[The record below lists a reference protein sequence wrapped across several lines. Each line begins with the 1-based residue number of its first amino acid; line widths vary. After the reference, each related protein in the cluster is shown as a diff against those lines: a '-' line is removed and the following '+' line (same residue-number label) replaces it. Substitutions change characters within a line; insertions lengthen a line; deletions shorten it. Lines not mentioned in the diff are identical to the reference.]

1 MLVSLKLFLGL
12 KKLKNVI
19 DNKVVKNTKFN
30 TPKTKVKKIS
40 EANPLIHINQ
50 YKTDK

>member
-19 DNKVVKNTKFN
+19 DNKVVKNTKFD
-30 TPKTKVKKIS
+30 TPKTKVKKFLKQI
-40 EANPLIHINQ
+40 L
-50 YKTDK
+50 